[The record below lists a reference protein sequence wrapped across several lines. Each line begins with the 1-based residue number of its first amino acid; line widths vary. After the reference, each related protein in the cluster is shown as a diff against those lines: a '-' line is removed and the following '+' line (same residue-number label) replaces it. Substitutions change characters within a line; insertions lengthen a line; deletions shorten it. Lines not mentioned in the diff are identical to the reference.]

1 MGSRIPVERPT
12 KRLIMIAL
20 PDFEIIIL
28 TALASA
34 VLVAAAAGIALHFAR
49 HRSMLLQLLI
59 VVGATVVSIAGATIA
74 IAAQMYIS
82 EHDLVVLCWVIG
94 AAAVVSLVVAAV
106 VGAGITRSSIRLRS
120 TARAIGDGQVVLP
133 EDYAGLEF
141 AELAGELAETSQRL
155 ARAREEVTTLD
166 QSRRRLVA
174 GISHDLRT
182 PLAALRAMAE
192 SLEDGVAEEP
202 ARYHRQIRL
211 QAETLASMVDDLFE
225 LSKIQSGTLALT
237 MEPVSL
243 FDLVSD
249 TVADLHPVAAMRSI
263 TLTESR
269 TGDLTLFGD
278 ARELSRAIGN
288 LLMNAIEHSPAN
300 SEILISARETEDEHV
315 ALSVVDAGGG
325 IPEEDLGKIFDA
337 GWRGTPSRTP
347 SQTFDMS
354 AGAGLGLAIVAGIVE
369 AHSGGVTVHNVPG
382 GCRFD
387 VTLPRYGA
395 RAV

>member
-1 MGSRIPVERPT
+1 
-12 KRLIMIAL
+12 MIAL
-20 PDFEIIIL
+20 SDFGIIL
-28 TALASA
+28 FTAVTAAA
-34 VLVAAAAGIALHFAR
+34 VVAAIAGIVLRIAR
-49 HRSMLLQLLI
+49 HKSMLLRLLI
-59 VVGATVVSIAGATIA
+59 VVGATVASIAAATIA

-94 AAAVVSLVVAAV
+94 VAAVVSLCVAAL
-106 VGAGITRSSIRLRS
+106 VGSGITRSSIRLRS

-141 AELAGELAETSQRL
+141 AALAQELADTSQRL
-155 ARAREEVTTLD
+155 ARSREEVATLD

-174 GISHDLRT
+174 WTSHDLRT

-192 SLEDGVAEEP
+192 SLEDGVAEDP
-202 ARYHRQIRL
+202 VRYHRQIRV
-211 QAETLASMVDDLFE
+211 QAETLAGMVDDLFE
-225 LSKIQSGTLALT
+225 LSKIQSGTLSLN
-237 MEPVSL
+237 MEAVSL

-249 TVADLHPVAAMRSI
+249 AVADLHPVAASRSI
-263 TLTESR
+263 TLKESR

-278 ARELSRAIGN
+278 ARELSRVIGN

-300 SEILISARETEDEHV
+300 SEILISARETENEHV

-337 GWRGTPSRTP
+337 GWRGTASRTP
-347 SQTFDMS
+347 SPTSDVS

-369 AHSGGVTVHNVPG
+369 AHSGGVTVRNVPG
-382 GCRFD
+382 GCQFD
-387 VTLPRYGA
+387 VTLPRFGA
-395 RAV
+395 RTA

>member
-1 MGSRIPVERPT
+1 
-12 KRLIMIAL
+12 MIAL
-20 PDFEIIIL
+20 SDFGIIL
-28 TALASA
+28 LTA
-34 VLVAAAAGIALHFAR
+34 AAAAGLVAACAGLALRFAR
-49 HRSMLLQLLI
+49 HKSMLWRLLI
-59 VVGATVVSIAGATIA
+59 VVAATVVSIAAATIA

-82 EHDLVVLCWVIG
+82 DHDLVVLCWVIG
-94 AAAVVSLVVAAV
+94 VGAVMSLAVAALM
-106 VGAGITRSSIRLRS
+106 GIGISRTGDRLRS
-120 TARAIGDGQVVLP
+120 TARAIGDGQVVPP

-141 AELAGELAETSQRL
+141 AALARELAETSQRL
-155 ARAREEVTTLD
+155 AGSREEVATLE

-174 GISHDLRT
+174 WISHDLRT

-202 ARYHRQIRL
+202 DRYHRQIRV

-225 LSKIQSGTLALT
+225 LSKIQSGTLALN
-237 MEPVSL
+237 MGPVSL

-249 TVADLHPVAAMRSI
+249 AVADLHPVAASRSI
-263 TLTESR
+263 TLKESR

-278 ARELSRAIGN
+278 ARELSRVIGN

-300 SEILISARETEDEHV
+300 SEILISARETGNERV

-347 SQTFDMS
+347 APALDMS

-369 AHSGGVTVHNVPG
+369 AHAGGVTVRNVPG
-382 GCRFD
+382 GCQFD
-387 VTLPRYGA
+387 ITLPRFGA
-395 RAV
+395 RTA

>member
-1 MGSRIPVERPT
+1 
-12 KRLIMIAL
+12 MIAL
-20 PDFEIIIL
+20 SDFGTILL
-28 TALASA
+28 TAVA
-34 VLVAAAAGIALHFAR
+34 VAVVVAAAAGIALRFAR
-49 HRSMLLQLLI
+49 RKSMLLRLFI

-94 AAAVVSLVVAAV
+94 AAAVVSLCVAAL
-106 VGAGITRSSIRLRS
+106 VGVGITRSSVRLLS
-120 TARAIGDGQVVLP
+120 TARAIGEGEIVLP
-133 EDYAGLEF
+133 EDYAGREF
-141 AELAGELAETSQRL
+141 AALAQELAETSQRL
-155 ARAREEVTTLD
+155 ARAREDVMKMD

-174 GISHDLRT
+174 WISHDLRT

-192 SLEDGVAEEP
+192 SLEDGVSDEP

-225 LSKIQSGTLALT
+225 LSKIQSGTLSLN

-249 TVADLHPVAAMRSI
+249 AVADLHPVAASRSI

-269 TGDLTLFGD
+269 TGNLTLFGD
-278 ARELSRAIGN
+278 ARELSRVIGN

-300 SEILISARETEDEHV
+300 SQILISARETEDEHV

-347 SQTFDMS
+347 SRMFGLS

-369 AHSGGVTVHNVPG
+369 AHSGGVTVRNVPG
-382 GCRFD
+382 GCQFD
-387 VTLPRYGA
+387 VTLPRFGA
-395 RAV
+395 RAG

>member
-1 MGSRIPVERPT
+1 
-12 KRLIMIAL
+12 MIAL
-20 PDFEIIIL
+20 PDFVTILL
-28 TALASA
+28 TAVAAA
-34 VLVAAAAGIALHFAR
+34 VLVAGAAGIALRFAR
-49 HRSMLLQLLI
+49 HRSMLLRLLI
-59 VVGATVVSIAGATIA
+59 VVGATVVSIAGASIA

-82 EHDLVVLCWVIG
+82 AHDLVVLCWVIG
-94 AAAVVSLVVAAV
+94 AAAVVSLVVAAL

-120 TARAIGDGQVVLP
+120 TARAIGDGQVVIP

-141 AELAGELAETSQRL
+141 AELARELAETSQRL
-155 ARAREEVTTLD
+155 ARAREEVTSLD
-166 QSRRRLVA
+166 QARRRLVA

-192 SLEDGVAEEP
+192 SLEDGVADEP
-202 ARYHRQIRL
+202 ARYYRQIRL

-249 TVADLHPVAAMRSI
+249 TVADLHPVAATRSI

-300 SEILISARETEDEHV
+300 SEILISARETENEHV

-347 SQTFDMS
+347 SPTFDMS

-387 VTLPRYGA
+387 VTLPRYGT
-395 RAV
+395 RTV

>member
-1 MGSRIPVERPT
+1 V
-12 KRLIMIAL
+12 IAF
-20 PDFEIIIL
+20 PDFVTILL
-28 TALASA
+28 TAAA
-34 VLVAAAAGIALHFAR
+34 VAVVVAAAAGIALRFAR
-49 HRSMLLQLLI
+49 HRSMLLRLLI

-94 AAAVVSLVVAAV
+94 AAAVVSLVVASL
-106 VGAGITRSSIRLRS
+106 VGVGITRSSIRLRS
-120 TARAIGDGQVVLP
+120 TARAIGDGQVVLQ

-141 AELAGELAETSQRL
+141 AALARELAETSQRL

-225 LSKIQSGTLALT
+225 LSKIQSGTLSLT
-237 MEPVSL
+237 LEPVSL

-249 TVADLHPVAAMRSI
+249 TVADLHPVAATRSI

-269 TGDLTLFGD
+269 TGNLTLFGD

-288 LLMNAIEHSPAN
+288 LLMNAIEHSPPN

-347 SQTFDMS
+347 SPTFDMS

>member
-1 MGSRIPVERPT
+1 
-12 KRLIMIAL
+12 MIAL
-20 PDFEIIIL
+20 SDFGTILL
-28 TALASA
+28 TAVA
-34 VLVAAAAGIALHFAR
+34 VAVVVAAAAGIALRFAR
-49 HRSMLLQLLI
+49 RKSMLLRLFI

-94 AAAVVSLVVAAV
+94 AAAVVSLCVAAL
-106 VGAGITRSSIRLRS
+106 VGVGITRSSVRLLS
-120 TARAIGDGQVVLP
+120 TARAIGEGEIVLP
-133 EDYAGLEF
+133 EDYAGREF
-141 AELAGELAETSQRL
+141 AALAQELAETSQRL
-155 ARAREEVTTLD
+155 ARAREEVMKMD

-174 GISHDLRT
+174 WISHDLRT

-192 SLEDGVAEEP
+192 SLEDGVSDDP

-225 LSKIQSGTLALT
+225 LSKIQSGTLSLN

-249 TVADLHPVAAMRSI
+249 AVADLHPVAASRSI

-269 TGDLTLFGD
+269 TGNLTLFGD
-278 ARELSRAIGN
+278 ARELSRVIGN

-300 SEILISARETEDEHV
+300 SQILISARETEDEHV

-347 SQTFDMS
+347 SRMFGLS

-369 AHSGGVTVHNVPG
+369 AHSGGVTVRNVPG
-382 GCRFD
+382 GCQFD
-387 VTLPRYGA
+387 VTLPRFGA
-395 RAV
+395 RAA

>member
-1 MGSRIPVERPT
+1 
-12 KRLIMIAL
+12 MIAL
-20 PDFEIIIL
+20 PDFVTILL
-28 TALASA
+28 TAVAAA
-34 VLVAAAAGIALHFAR
+34 VVVAAAAGIALRFAR
-49 HRSMLLQLLI
+49 HRSMLLRLLI

-82 EHDLVVLCWVIG
+82 EHDLVILCWVIG

-106 VGAGITRSSIRLRS
+106 VGVGITHSSIRLRS
-120 TARAIGDGQVVLP
+120 TARAIGEGQIVLP

-141 AELAGELAETSQRL
+141 AALAQELAETSQRL
-155 ARAREEVTTLD
+155 ARSREEVTTLD

-249 TVADLHPVAAMRSI
+249 TVADLHPVAATRSI

-269 TGDLTLFGD
+269 TGDLMLFGD

-347 SQTFDMS
+347 SPTFNMS

-395 RAV
+395 RAA

>member
-1 MGSRIPVERPT
+1 
-12 KRLIMIAL
+12 MITL
-20 PDFEIIIL
+20 PDFGTILL
-28 TALASA
+28 TAVAVA
-34 VLVAAAAGIALHFAR
+34 VLVAAIAGIALRFAR
-49 HRSMLLQLLI
+49 RKSMLLRLLI
-59 VVGATVVSIAGATIA
+59 VVGATVASIAGATIA

-94 AAAVVSLVVAAV
+94 AGAVVSLCVAAL
-106 VGAGITRSSIRLRS
+106 VGAGITRSSVRLRS
-120 TARAIGDGQVVLP
+120 TARAVGEGRIVLP
-133 EDYAGLEF
+133 EDYAGIEF
-141 AELAGELAETSQRL
+141 AALAQELAETSRRL
-155 ARAREEVTTLD
+155 ARAREEVTTMD

-174 GISHDLRT
+174 WISHDLRT

-202 ARYHRQIRL
+202 SRYHRQIRL

-225 LSKIQSGTLALT
+225 LSKIQSGTLSLN

-249 TVADLHPVAAMRSI
+249 AVADLHPVAAARLI

-269 TGDLTLFGD
+269 TGNLTLFGD
-278 ARELSRAIGN
+278 ARELSRVIGN

-300 SEILISARETEDEHV
+300 SQILISARETEDEHV
-315 ALSVVDAGGG
+315 ALSVVDSGGG

-347 SQTFDMS
+347 SPTFGMS

-382 GCRFD
+382 GCQFD
-387 VTLPRYGA
+387 VTLPRFGA
-395 RAV
+395 RAA

>member
-1 MGSRIPVERPT
+1 
-12 KRLIMIAL
+12 MIAL
-20 PDFEIIIL
+20 PDFVTIL
-28 TALASA
+28 ITAVAAA
-34 VLVAAAAGIALHFAR
+34 VLVAAAAGIALRFAR
-49 HRSMLLQLLI
+49 HRSMLLRLLI

-106 VGAGITRSSIRLRS
+106 VGSGITRSSIRLRS

-141 AELAGELAETSQRL
+141 AELARELAETSQRL
-155 ARAREEVTTLD
+155 AHSREEVTTLD

-249 TVADLHPVAAMRSI
+249 TVADLHPVAATRSI

-347 SQTFDMS
+347 SPTFDMS

>member
-1 MGSRIPVERPT
+1 VIGFS
-12 KRLIMIAL
+12 
-20 PDFEIIIL
+20 DFGIIL
-28 TALASA
+28 LTAVA
-34 VLVAAAAGIALHFAR
+34 VAVVVAAIAGIALRFAR
-49 HRSMLLQLLI
+49 HKPMLLRLLI
-59 VVGATVVSIAGATIA
+59 VVGATVVSIAGATMA

-94 AAAVVSLVVAAV
+94 AAAVVSLAVAAL
-106 VGAGITRSSIRLRS
+106 VGMGITRSSVRLRS
-120 TARAIGDGQVVLP
+120 TARAIGEGQVVLP

-141 AELAGELAETSQRL
+141 AALAQELAETSRRL
-155 ARAREEVTTLD
+155 ARAREEVTTMDL
-166 QSRRRLVA
+166 SRRRLVA
-174 GISHDLRT
+174 WISHDLRT

-202 ARYHRQIRL
+202 FRYHRQIRL
-211 QAETLASMVDDLFE
+211 QAEALASMVDDLFE
-225 LSKIQSGTLALT
+225 LSKIQSGTLSLN
-237 MEPVSL
+237 MEPLSL

-249 TVADLHPVAAMRSI
+249 AVADLHPVAASRSI

-269 TGDLTLFGD
+269 TGNLTLFGD
-278 ARELSRAIGN
+278 ARELSRVIGN

-300 SEILISARETEDEHV
+300 SRILISARETEDQHV

-347 SQTFDMS
+347 SPSPGIS

-369 AHSGGVTVHNVPG
+369 AHSGGVSVRNVPG
-382 GCRFD
+382 GCQFD
-387 VTLPRYGA
+387 VILPRFGD
-395 RAV
+395 RAA

>member
-1 MGSRIPVERPT
+1 
-12 KRLIMIAL
+12 MIAL
-20 PDFEIIIL
+20 SDFGTILL
-28 TALASA
+28 TAVA
-34 VLVAAAAGIALHFAR
+34 VAVVVAAAAGIALRFAR
-49 HRSMLLQLLI
+49 RKSMLLRLFI

-94 AAAVVSLVVAAV
+94 AAAVVSLCVAAL
-106 VGAGITRSSIRLRS
+106 VGVGITRSSVRLLS
-120 TARAIGDGQVVLP
+120 TARAIGEGEIVLP
-133 EDYAGLEF
+133 EDYAGREF
-141 AELAGELAETSQRL
+141 AALAQELAETSQRL
-155 ARAREEVTTLD
+155 ARAREEVMKMD

-174 GISHDLRT
+174 WISHDLRT

-192 SLEDGVAEEP
+192 SLEDGVSDEP

-225 LSKIQSGTLALT
+225 LSKIQSGTLSLN

-249 TVADLHPVAAMRSI
+249 AVADLHPVAASRSI

-269 TGDLTLFGD
+269 TGNLTLFGD
-278 ARELSRAIGN
+278 ARELSRVIGN

-300 SEILISARETEDEHV
+300 SQILISARETEDEHV

-347 SQTFDMS
+347 SRMFGLS

-369 AHSGGVTVHNVPG
+369 AHSGGVTVRNVPG
-382 GCRFD
+382 GCQFD
-387 VTLPRYGA
+387 VTLPRFGA
-395 RAV
+395 RAG

>member
-1 MGSRIPVERPT
+1 
-12 KRLIMIAL
+12 MIAL
-20 PDFEIIIL
+20 PDFVSIL
-28 TALASA
+28 VTAVAAA
-34 VLVAAAAGIALHFAR
+34 VLVAAAAGIALRFAR
-49 HRSMLLQLLI
+49 HRSMLLRLLI
-59 VVGATVVSIAGATIA
+59 IVGATVVSIAGATIA

-106 VGAGITRSSIRLRS
+106 VGSGITRSSIRLRS

-141 AELAGELAETSQRL
+141 AELARELAETSQRL
-155 ARAREEVTTLD
+155 AHSREEVTTLD

-249 TVADLHPVAAMRSI
+249 TVADLHPVAATRSI

-347 SQTFDMS
+347 SPTFDMS

>member
-1 MGSRIPVERPT
+1 
-12 KRLIMIAL
+12 MIAL
-20 PDFEIIIL
+20 PDFVTILL
-28 TALASA
+28 TAVAAA
-34 VLVAAAAGIALHFAR
+34 VLVAAAAGIALRFAR
-49 HRSMLLQLLI
+49 HRSMLLRLLI

-141 AELAGELAETSQRL
+141 AELARELAETSQRL
-155 ARAREEVTTLD
+155 AHSREEVTTLD

-249 TVADLHPVAAMRSI
+249 TVADLHPVAATRSI

-347 SQTFDMS
+347 SPTFDMS

>member
-1 MGSRIPVERPT
+1 
-12 KRLIMIAL
+12 MIAF
-20 PDFEIIIL
+20 PDFVTILL
-28 TALASA
+28 TAVAAA
-34 VLVAAAAGIALHFAR
+34 VVVAAAAGIALRFAR
-49 HRSMLLQLLI
+49 HRSMLLRLLI

-94 AAAVVSLVVAAV
+94 AAAVVSLIVAAV
-106 VGAGITRSSIRLRS
+106 VGVGITRSSIRLRS
-120 TARAIGDGQVVLP
+120 TARAIGEGQIVLP

-141 AELAGELAETSQRL
+141 AALAQELAETSQRL
-155 ARAREEVTTLD
+155 ARSREEVRTLD

-225 LSKIQSGTLALT
+225 LSKIQSGTLSLT

-249 TVADLHPVAAMRSI
+249 TVADLHPVAASRSI

-269 TGDLTLFGD
+269 TGNLTLFGD

-337 GWRGTPSRTP
+337 GWRGTPSRTRSP
-347 SQTFDMS
+347 TFDMS

-369 AHSGGVTVHNVPG
+369 AHSGGVTVRNVPG

-395 RAV
+395 RAA

>member
-1 MGSRIPVERPT
+1 V
-12 KRLIMIAL
+12 IAF
-20 PDFEIIIL
+20 PDFVTIL
-28 TALASA
+28 LTTVAAA
-34 VLVAAAAGIALHFAR
+34 VVVAAAAGIALRFAR
-49 HRSMLLQLLI
+49 HRSMLLRLLI

-120 TARAIGDGQVVLP
+120 TARAIGDGQIVLP

-141 AELAGELAETSQRL
+141 AALARELAETSQRL
-155 ARAREEVTTLD
+155 ARSREEVTTLD

-225 LSKIQSGTLALT
+225 LSKIQSGTLSLT
-237 MEPVSL
+237 LEPVSL

-249 TVADLHPVAAMRSI
+249 TVADLHPVAATRSI

-269 TGDLTLFGD
+269 TGNLTLFGD

-288 LLMNAIEHSPAN
+288 LLMNAIEHSPPN

-347 SQTFDMS
+347 SPTFDMS
-354 AGAGLGLAIVAGIVE
+354 SGAGLGLAIVAGIVE

>member
-1 MGSRIPVERPT
+1 
-12 KRLIMIAL
+12 MIAL
-20 PDFEIIIL
+20 PDFVTILL
-28 TALASA
+28 TAVAAA
-34 VLVAAAAGIALHFAR
+34 VLVAAAAGIALRFAR
-49 HRSMLLQLLI
+49 HRSMLLRLLI

-120 TARAIGDGQVVLP
+120 TARAIGDGQIVLP

-141 AELAGELAETSQRL
+141 AALARELAETSQRL
-155 ARAREEVTTLD
+155 ARSREEVTTLD

-225 LSKIQSGTLALT
+225 LSKIQSGTLSLT
-237 MEPVSL
+237 LEPVSL

-249 TVADLHPVAAMRSI
+249 TVADLHPVAATRSI

-269 TGDLTLFGD
+269 TGNLTLFGD

-288 LLMNAIEHSPAN
+288 LLMNAIEHSPPN

-347 SQTFDMS
+347 SPTFDMS
-354 AGAGLGLAIVAGIVE
+354 SGAGLGLAIVAGIVE

>member
-1 MGSRIPVERPT
+1 
-12 KRLIMIAL
+12 MIAL
-20 PDFEIIIL
+20 PDFVTILL
-28 TALASA
+28 TAVAAA
-34 VLVAAAAGIALHFAR
+34 VLVAAAAGIALRFAR
-49 HRSMLLQLLI
+49 HRSMLLRLLI

-106 VGAGITRSSIRLRS
+106 VGSGITRSSIRLRS

-141 AELAGELAETSQRL
+141 AELARELAETSQRL
-155 ARAREEVTTLD
+155 AHSREEVTTLD

-249 TVADLHPVAAMRSI
+249 TVADLHPVAATRSI

-347 SQTFDMS
+347 SPTFDMS

>member
-1 MGSRIPVERPT
+1 
-12 KRLIMIAL
+12 MIAF
-20 PDFEIIIL
+20 PDFVTIL
-28 TALASA
+28 LTTVAAA
-34 VLVAAAAGIALHFAR
+34 VVVAAAAGIALRFAR
-49 HRSMLLQLLI
+49 HRSMLLRLLI

-120 TARAIGDGQVVLP
+120 TARAIGDGQIVLP

-141 AELAGELAETSQRL
+141 AALARELAETSQRL
-155 ARAREEVTTLD
+155 ARSREEVTTLD

-225 LSKIQSGTLALT
+225 LSKIQSGTLSLT
-237 MEPVSL
+237 LEPVSL

-249 TVADLHPVAAMRSI
+249 TVADLHPVAATRSI

-269 TGDLTLFGD
+269 TGNLTLFGD

-288 LLMNAIEHSPAN
+288 LLMNAIEHSPPN

-347 SQTFDMS
+347 SPTFDMS

>member
-1 MGSRIPVERPT
+1 
-12 KRLIMIAL
+12 MIAL
-20 PDFEIIIL
+20 PDFVTILL
-28 TALASA
+28 TAVAAA
-34 VLVAAAAGIALHFAR
+34 VLVAAAAGIALRFAR
-49 HRSMLLQLLI
+49 HRSMLLRLLI

-106 VGAGITRSSIRLRS
+106 VGSGITRSSIRLRS

-141 AELAGELAETSQRL
+141 AELARELAETSQRL
-155 ARAREEVTTLD
+155 AHSREEVTTLD

-249 TVADLHPVAAMRSI
+249 TVADLHPVAATRSI

-269 TGDLTLFGD
+269 TGNLTLFGD

-300 SEILISARETEDEHV
+300 R
-315 ALSVVDAGGG
+315 
-325 IPEEDLGKIFDA
+325 
-337 GWRGTPSRTP
+337 
-347 SQTFDMS
+347 
-354 AGAGLGLAIVAGIVE
+354 
-369 AHSGGVTVHNVPG
+369 
-382 GCRFD
+382 
-387 VTLPRYGA
+387 
-395 RAV
+395 

>member
-1 MGSRIPVERPT
+1 
-12 KRLIMIAL
+12 MIAL
-20 PDFEIIIL
+20 PDFVAILL
-28 TALASA
+28 TAVAAA
-34 VLVAAAAGIALHFAR
+34 VVVAAAAGIALRFAR
-49 HRSMLLQLLI
+49 HRSMLLRLLI
-59 VVGATVVSIAGATIA
+59 VVAATVVSIAGATIA

-106 VGAGITRSSIRLRS
+106 VGVGITRSSMRLRS
-120 TARAIGDGQVVLP
+120 TARAIGEGQIVLP

-141 AELAGELAETSQRL
+141 AALAQELAETSQRL
-155 ARAREEVTTLD
+155 ARSREEVTTLD

-225 LSKIQSGTLALT
+225 LSKIQSGTLSLT

-249 TVADLHPVAAMRSI
+249 TVADLHPVAASRSI

-269 TGDLTLFGD
+269 TGNLTLFGD

-337 GWRGTPSRTP
+337 GWRGTPSRTRSP
-347 SQTFDMS
+347 TFDMS

-369 AHSGGVTVHNVPG
+369 AHSGGVTVRNVPG

-395 RAV
+395 RAA